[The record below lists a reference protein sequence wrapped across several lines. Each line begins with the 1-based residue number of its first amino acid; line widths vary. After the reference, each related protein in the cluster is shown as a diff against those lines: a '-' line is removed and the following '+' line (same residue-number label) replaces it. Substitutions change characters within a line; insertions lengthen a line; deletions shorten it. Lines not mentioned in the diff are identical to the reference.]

1 MKEEK
6 KKKHSDLTQ
15 NIFMCCAPLAKVN
28 TVKPTPLHCTRQ
40 DSGLVTTTG
49 GKKKK
54 KKVRLAERYR
64 HDTCVVLT
72 IQKGEKKL
80 YSIKTTDIH
89 SLFCRFIYFFLFF
102 TPWILMHF
110 LSVSEVC
117 TRGLNAL

>member
-49 GKKKK
+49 EKKK

-72 IQKGEKKL
+72 IQKGEKKKL

-89 SLFCRFIYFFLFF
+89 SLFCRFIYFFFIFYPLDTNEFSF
-102 TPWILMHF
+102 
-110 LSVSEVC
+110 SK
-117 TRGLNAL
+117 